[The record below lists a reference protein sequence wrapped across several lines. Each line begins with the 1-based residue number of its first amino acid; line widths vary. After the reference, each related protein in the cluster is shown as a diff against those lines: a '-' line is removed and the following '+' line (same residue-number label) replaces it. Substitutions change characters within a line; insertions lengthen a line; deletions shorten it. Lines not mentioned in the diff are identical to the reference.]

1 MSGRSALASLVVP
14 AASLLTALPSTAAA
28 AAGNDV
34 WSGLEVGQAPTPP
47 RVQAYAA
54 LQDLALLSLRHRL
67 QQRAGETR
75 LDWRASQRSTPGAGW
90 VDVQEQHVRYAAG
103 TLHSGLRADA
113 RQITMGAQVL
123 TDDSHG
129 HRSLGVIVQRAE
141 GRVRSRPASG
151 AVLARSTVDTV
162 GLQATWF
169 ADPQMQGGWYADG
182 WVQLGRAQQQLA
194 PAGRS
199 PAQRQVATVRGGSV
213 EAGYAYIVRDS
224 GDSRLLLEPQL
235 QVSRVDVRSRER
247 VTFDGVAVAGA
258 AGGLQ
263 VRTGLRLHGRS
274 SDAEHAVVQPYA
286 VLNLYR
292 TAEHGARTVRSTEVA
307 AGMQLQLGRRMSAWG
322 EASVQRGSRFDV
334 AAALVGLKIN
344 W

>member
-1 MSGRSALASLVVP
+1 MWASMVVP
-14 AASLLTALPSTAAA
+14 AASLLTALPSSALAAT
-28 AAGNDV
+28 GNDV
-34 WSGLEVGQAPTPP
+34 WSRLDEPLP
-47 RVQAYAA
+47 RSPGHAYVA
-54 LQDLALLSLRHRL
+54 LQDLALLSLRHGL

-75 LDWRASQRSTPGAGW
+75 LDWRGSQHAAPGAAW
-90 VDVQEQHVRYAAG
+90 VDVREQQVRYRSRSQDG
-103 TLHSGLRADA
+103 GLRADV
-113 RQITMGAQVL
+113 RQLTAGAQL
-123 TDDSHG
+123 LADDSGG

-141 GRVRSRPASG
+141 GQVRQ
-151 AVLARSTVDTV
+151 RSTSKGVPARTTVDVV

-182 WVQLGRAQQQLA
+182 WVQLGRAHQQVTPVDQ
-194 PAGRS
+194 R
-199 PAQRQVATVRGGSV
+199 PAQRHVATVRGGSL

-247 VTFDGVAVAGA
+247 VTFDGMAVAGA

-292 TAEHGARTVRSTEVA
+292 TAEHGARTTRSTEVA